1 VGAVHD
7 VVGDEKR
14 ELKEV
19 HFDVTVQAKGTD
31 HEWEERCDVIR
42 RAHSSV
48 GKFEHTGFDGKVSC
62 ESASFEL
69 QKIPAIRCASLWEND
84 DGWILSCLFNY
95 LLSICDL
102 FNYLVSFFF
111 CSSSCDENAAQT
123 FTQEPDDR
131 NFLEVMFGCES
142 WSVVSDH

>member
-1 VGAVHD
+1 MGAVHK

-14 ELKEV
+14 ELQQV
-19 HFDVTVQAKGTD
+19 HFDVTVQTKGAD
-31 HEWEERCDVIR
+31 HEGEERCDVIR
-42 RAHSSV
+42 RAHSTVSEF
-48 GKFEHTGFDGKVSC
+48 KHAGFHSKVSS

-69 QKIPAIRCASLWEND
+69 QEVATIRGASLWEYD
-84 DGWILSCLFNY
+84 DGRILSCLFNY

-111 CSSSCDENAAQT
+111 CSSSCNKNTAQT

-131 NFLEVMFGCES
+131 NFLKVMFGSES
-142 WSVVSDH
+142 RSVVSDH